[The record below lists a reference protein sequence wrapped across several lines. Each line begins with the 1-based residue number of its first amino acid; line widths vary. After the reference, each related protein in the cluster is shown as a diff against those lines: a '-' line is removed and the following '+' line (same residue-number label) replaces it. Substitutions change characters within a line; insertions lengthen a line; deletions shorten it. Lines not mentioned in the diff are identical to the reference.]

1 MTEKTEKQTTDEAWR
16 EVGRQFQALGE
27 SLAEAFR
34 TAWESEENRRHVKN
48 MQEGLEAMIEQVG
61 QALKEADASPEA
73 QKIRGEAEKATESLR
88 AAGEQT
94 WQEVRPHLL
103 SALDQINAQLQK
115 MIGRLK
121 EEEPAP
127 EAPATAEVAPDEPQ
141 GE

>member
-1 MTEKTEKQTTDEAWR
+1 MTENTEKQTTDEAWR

-34 TAWESEENRRHVKN
+34 TAWESEETRRHVQN
-48 MQEGLEAMIEQVG
+48 MQGGLEAMVNKVD
-61 QALKEADASPEA
+61 QALKEAIASP
-73 QKIRGEAEKATESLR
+73 RGERLRIEAEKAAESIQ

-94 WQEVRPHLL
+94 WHEVQPHLL
-103 SALDQINAQLQK
+103 SALNQINAELQK

-121 EEEPAP
+121 GEEAAS
-127 EAPATAEVAPDEPQ
+127 EAPAAEAAPGEPE